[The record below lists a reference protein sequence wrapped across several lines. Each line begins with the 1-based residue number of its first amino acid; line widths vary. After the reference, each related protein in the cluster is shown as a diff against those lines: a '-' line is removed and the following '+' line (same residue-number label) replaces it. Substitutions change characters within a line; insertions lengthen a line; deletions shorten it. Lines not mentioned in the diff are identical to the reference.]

1 MRTNLPNKSKYSPIF
16 WGSLFVSFGSG
27 ILLERYDIFNFEAF
41 CFTNTLS
48 VLLILIGVAFL
59 NIPALIK
66 QIIVALIAICISIFT
81 LSFIG
86 GFKSH
91 FEFWDNDEST
101 NTISTSKQVEYDAI
115 RDSANIIIKGGALDL
130 DISSITTKA
139 IKFQSNDIRNFI
151 LNCDSTFSNY
161 ELNFK
166 SRNFNVARNGISGD
180 LQLSDST
187 IWTINATLGASQVNG
202 DFKNLKVGKL
212 LISAG
217 ASDLTLEFGKKHN
230 DTEILI
236 EAGASDIEINIPYD
250 AYCELSTNTALSD
263 YNFQD
268 FNEEYSGFYRTP
280 ETQNSDIRFIITI
293 SGGISDL
300 KINRY
305 K

>member
-1 MRTNLPNKSKYSPIF
+1 MKTELPNKSKYSAIF
-16 WGSLFVSFGSG
+16 WGSLFVAFGSG
-27 ILLERYDIFNFEAF
+27 ILLERYDIVNFQAF
-41 CFTNTLS
+41 CFMNTFS
-48 VLLILIGVAFL
+48 VLLILIGISFL
-59 NIPALIK
+59 NISSLIK
-66 QIIVALIAICISIFT
+66 QIIIALIAVCISVFT
-81 LSFIG
+81 LSLFG
-86 GFKSH
+86 GIASQ
-91 FEFWDNDEST
+91 FEFDDDSPHITST
-101 NTISTSKQVEYDAI
+101 NTKLVEYDLI
-115 RDSANIIIKGGALDL
+115 KDSANLIIKGGALDL

-151 LNCDSTFSNY
+151 LINSDSSFTNY

-166 SRNFNVARNGISGD
+166 SRNFNAAKNGISGD

-187 IWTINATLGASQVNG
+187 IWTINASLGASQVNG
-202 DFKNLKVGKL
+202 DFRNLKIGKL

-217 ASDLTLEFGKKHN
+217 VSDLNFEFGKKHK

-263 YNFQD
+263 HSFSN

-280 ETQNSDIRFIITI
+280 DTQNSEIRFIITI
-293 SGGISDL
+293 SGGISDV